1 MFASFYW
8 VSEYYSYHIFP
19 LKYLSIDAKKK
30 DTSDICYKRKEVFF
44 LQSDSTLVF
53 DKYKMDILT
62 MLTAR
67 YTFSVSGYISFKT
80 VV

>member
-1 MFASFYW
+1 MQNKIGS
-8 VSEYYSYHIFP
+8 P
-19 LKYLSIDAKKK
+19 
-30 DTSDICYKRKEVFF
+30 DICYKRKEVFF